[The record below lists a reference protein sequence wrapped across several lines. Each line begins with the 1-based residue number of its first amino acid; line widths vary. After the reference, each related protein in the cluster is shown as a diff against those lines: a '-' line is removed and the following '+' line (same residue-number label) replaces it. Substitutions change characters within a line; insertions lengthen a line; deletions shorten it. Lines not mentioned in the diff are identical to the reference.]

1 MLHLGLMPEK
11 LLRAPRLKRR
21 LRPNFM
27 VKVPS
32 ISWWRRFC
40 SVSGRSLGCRRFG
53 KALLPPPK
61 PPPKPPPPDLLRIDL
76 GGESRLGECFLPD
89 ESALP
94 FWLAPLLPLLP
105 LLWWLRR
112 LLWEALDR
120 QEVIFERLPVSRDDV
135 LDRGTL
141 GVGEVP
147 AVAAVGAVSSP
158 SSLRA
163 VEEEE
168 ENDFRTMR
176 CHVSRI
182 AILRVVSGYVCA
194 FWYVR
199 LCDSVCIC
207 SLSMQF
213 VRYAGLMGE

>member
-1 MLHLGLMPEK
+1 MLHRGLMPEK

-40 SVSGRSLGCRRFG
+40 SVSGLSLGCRRFG
-53 KALLPPPK
+53 KALPNPPA
-61 PPPKPPPPDLLRIDL
+61 PPLPPDLLRIDL

-89 ESALP
+89 ESPLP
-94 FWLAPLLPLLP
+94 PSLAPLLPLLP
-105 LLWWLRR
+105 PLWWLRR
-112 LLWEALDR
+112 LLCEALDR

-135 LDRGTL
+135 LERGTL

-168 ENDFRTMR
+168 EKDFRTMR
-176 CHVSRI
+176 CQVSRI
-182 AILRVVSGYVCA
+182 AILWGVPGI
-194 FWYVR
+194 YVR
-199 LCDSVCIC
+199 LCDSGYA
-207 SLSMQF
+207 
-213 VRYAGLMGE
+213 VRPLCRFDGRR